1 METPWYSEVQ
11 KKLLHVF
18 KVESFRRNQLEAINA
33 TLDGQDVFLLMPT
46 GGGKSLCFQ
55 LPAICETGRTKG
67 VTVVIGPLISLM
79 DDQVQALREKGID
92 VEALN
97 KDMPAEKS
105 REIRQR
111 LRHSSNKPKLLYVT
125 PERIQLDDMNETLG
139 LLYRQGL
146 LARFAVDEV
155 HCISEWGRDFRD
167 AYKALDVLRKNFP
180 KVPIMAL
187 TGTATKRVV
196 NDIVTRLKIEGC
208 LQLRQSF
215 NRRNLNYMVE
225 AKVGRGLAKI
235 VEFINS
241 KHHGKTGI
249 IYCRSR
255 IDCEQVAGELCDQHR
270 IPAKYFHAG
279 LDRETKT
286 QILQD
291 WQSGACK
298 VVVATT
304 AFGMGID
311 KADVRFVIHQC
322 LPRSLEGY
330 YQETGRAG
338 RDGKPADCVLYY
350 NYGDAQSLFRLIR
363 NEDTTSAESKEASED
378 GLRRVVQFCQNVID
392 CRREQVLAYFDEKFD
407 PRDCNE
413 QCDNCRNGGS
423 VQVQDV
429 TEITK
434 MIVSRM
440 PNDEYRITRNQLV
453 DIVRGSQKKDLRE
466 KGFDQLSL
474 FGICKDK
481 GENVERIIDLMLS
494 EQYLATRSIQC
505 HQAWTKEYLK
515 RLLISCGEAGS
526 FS

>member
-1 METPWYSEVQ
+1 ETPWYPEVR
-11 KKLLHVF
+11 KKLSDVF

-33 TLDGQDVFLLMPT
+33 TLDGQDVFVLMPT

-92 VEALN
+92 VEAIH
-97 KDMPAEKS
+97 KDMSSEKS
-105 REIRQR
+105 REIRYR
-111 LRHSSNKPKLLYVT
+111 LRQSPDKPKLLYVT
-125 PERIQLDDMNETLG
+125 PERIQLDGMNETLG
-139 LLYRQGL
+139 VLYRQNL

-196 NDIVTRLKIEGC
+196 NDIITRLRIEEC
-208 LQLRQSF
+208 VQLRQSF
-215 NRRNLNYMVE
+215 NRPNLNYMVE
-225 AKVGRGLAKI
+225 SKVGRGLAKI

-241 KHHGKTGI
+241 RHPGKTGI

-255 IDCEQVAGELCDQHR
+255 ADCEQVAGELCDQYH
-270 IPAKYFHAG
+270 IPAEFFHAR
-279 LDRETKT
+279 LERDTKT

-338 RDGKPADCVLYY
+338 RDGKPADCVL
-350 NYGDAQSLFRLIR
+350 
-363 NEDTTSAESKEASED
+363 
-378 GLRRVVQFCQNVID
+378 
-392 CRREQVLAYFDEKFD
+392 
-407 PRDCNE
+407 CN
-413 QCDNCRNGGS
+413 S
-423 VQVQDV
+423 FVFLL
-429 TEITK
+429 K
-434 MIVSRM
+434 HS
-440 PNDEYRITRNQLV
+440 
-453 DIVRGSQKKDLRE
+453 RGS
-466 KGFDQLSL
+466 
-474 FGICKDK
+474 
-481 GENVERIIDLMLS
+481 N
-494 EQYLATRSIQC
+494 
-505 HQAWTKEYLK
+505 
-515 RLLISCGEAGS
+515 
-526 FS
+526 